1 MSDPIRDI
9 FLDMPVVDPVNR
21 PEGTVAFMRSE
32 VPPEY
37 REWVDDWVRSKGG
50 QVIVEPLIQV
60 HGGTSPE
67 RGPTSDGFY
76 ALPPSALAVDY

>member
-1 MSDPIRDI
+1 MTDLIRDI
-9 FLDMPVVDPVNR
+9 FLDMPVVDPANR
-21 PEGTVAFMRSE
+21 PEGTLAFMRSE

-37 REWVDDWVRSKGG
+37 REMVDGWVESKGG

-67 RGPTSDGFY
+67 SGPTSDGFY
-76 ALPPSALAVDY
+76 ALPPSALADDA